1 MQRYLLRQQAER
13 KQAGSGTLY
22 NTMRLFWQFYAA
34 EYQTTSPMLGIPRPR
49 VRVAPVPVL
58 APETA
63 QGDLRRAG
71 EAGSARPP
79 GRHASTSVYLNGTG
93 ATAHAIA
100 QRDRLP
106 PAWPSRVSH
115 PCEAAIG
122 RAAED
127 AQAMTWRGV
136 WCRAGV
142 T

>member
-79 GRHASTSVYLNGTG
+79 GRHASTSAYLNGTG
-93 ATAHAIA
+93 ATAHA
-100 QRDRLP
+100 
-106 PAWPSRVSH
+106 SH
-115 PCEAAIG
+115 SAIG
-122 RAAED
+122 SHLPGHLGSLIPARRPSGEP
-127 AQAMTWRGV
+127 QNTHRP
-136 WCRAGV
+136 
-142 T
+142 